1 MVKMLEVQEER
12 FGGPKGS
19 SRRRASLNNKQEDQ
33 ESLYTET
40 EDDGELIP
48 YGTYSGLS
56 KNKDIQDHLINEH
69 AAEHAKLV
77 AKHETKQA
85 RIAAEYVADVG
96 ILSNDVESNT
106 VDPQDQTVLSELS
119 QPLDVEDRQAQ
130 SQGRRLVVSTFEAR
144 CESTSGL
151 SGSGAYVDCVGG
163 FAVVGGVTSTTITCA
178 AACGGLCCT
187 GSSPCGYIQ
196 SDGSIFRG
204 FTGKGKQFG
213 KESYIPSTVCESFC
227 SHSYHLLTAPL
238 LLSSIV
244 LL

>member
-69 AAEHAKLV
+69 AVEHAKLV

-106 VDPQDQTVLSELS
+106 VDPQDETVLSELS

-130 SQGRRLVVSTFEAR
+130 SQGRRLESGMDMDAFEAR
-144 CESTSGL
+144 CAISSNGQ
-151 SGSGAYVDCVGG
+151 GYVDCVGG
-163 FAVVGGVTSTTITCA
+163 LVSGDTSTTCVT
-178 AACGGLCCT
+178 ACGGLCCT
-187 GSSPCGYIQ
+187 GSNACGRFAASGYVE
-196 SDGSIFRG
+196 GG
-204 FTGKGKQFG
+204 FTGKGEQI
-213 KESYIPSTVCESFC
+213 SITIASICVSIILHVTYTN
-227 SHSYHLLTAPL
+227 AL
-238 LLSSIV
+238 LLLFFLCS
-244 LL
+244 L

>member
-119 QPLDVEDRQAQ
+119 QPLDVEDRQAHLAQ
-130 SQGRRLVVSTFEAR
+130 ERRLDAATFLTR
-144 CESTSGL
+144 CESTSNL
-151 SGSGAYVDCVGG
+151 SGSDAYVDCVGG
-163 FAVVGGVTSTTITCA
+163 FVRDTTTDETCA
-178 AACGGLCCT
+178 AACDGECCT
-187 GSSPCGYIQ
+187 GTNACGL
-196 SDGSIFRG
+196 GTVVNG
-204 FTGKGKQFG
+204 FTGKGEPRF
-213 KESYIPSTVCESFC
+213 IHHMLFD
-227 SHSYHLLTAPL
+227 LTICMFMNHFVV
-238 LLSSIV
+238 SITY
-244 LL
+244 